1 MHTAHQKSV
10 VAVIS
15 IGCLCAVL
23 LLGLWLRVQGV
34 AFLPVGQFTE
44 TDAYLYY
51 QQAAMIAETG
61 HLPARDMTRW
71 VPLGRDLG
79 QTLNLY
85 PYVLA
90 YTYKAMA
97 WAIPGLTLYHVVVYA
112 PAFCFSL
119 ALAGFSLFLYWT
131 HGARVALSAAV
142 IVATLPATI
151 ERSAAGFGDRD
162 AWCLLL
168 GLLSVVT
175 YLTAGRSTDARHR
188 LLWTVVSGVVM
199 FCGGLSWEG
208 FVGFSVC
215 ILGVELWKFL
225 TTDAEEGLGYYLL
238 WVCLFVPL
246 LYFASPAYRQGT
258 GFATHLRAVLLVP
271 PVVVLVL
278 RSLRHG
284 LLCYS
289 PWRDGLSPHA
299 RKLAGGLTLS
309 ALAVALVTLRG
320 TWQTF
325 EVTTVP
331 FSNSALMQSVGEL
344 QPPHSGYWIFR
355 YGSVYLIG
363 SLGLAAAV
371 LQTWGKPARTLALGL
386 LAFAALVFFRQ
397 PLDTLWGGTVFG
409 NALFAIVTLAC
420 GFALLRLAGKQPP
433 HDTMLAML
441 IWALV
446 WMALSRD
453 AKRYDFFI
461 GIPLAY
467 FTADLVRAGSEWL
480 CNVFHNPAY
489 TTEHARQKVP
499 YTPLNIALTTG
510 ALLLALLWGPREGG
524 HLLRA
529 HFAATQFRTPI
540 PGNSEL
546 ATAFHWMRQHLSS
559 DAVVAAEWSFGTQL
573 NVLAGVKTI
582 TGPDHYLP
590 YWIQM
595 YDDAVRFTD
604 NETEALA
611 FLKTHGATHI
621 LITGKQ
627 PPHGILRQTL
637 SDAFVP
643 RYPQEGFEEA
653 VVKLWQLRYPPHLQ
667 PQPKYLETAPA
678 TDTGEPL

>member
-1 MHTAHQKSV
+1 MQTAHQSV
-10 VAVIS
+10 AAAIGT
-15 IGCLCAVL
+15 GCLCAVL

-34 AFLPVGQFTE
+34 PGLPVGQFTE

-51 QQAAMIAETG
+51 QQAATITETG

-85 PYVLA
+85 AYVLA
-90 YTYKAMA
+90 YTYQAMA
-97 WAIPGLTLYHVVVYA
+97 WVIPGLTLYHVVVYA
-112 PAFCFSL
+112 PAFCFSF

-151 ERSAAGFGDRD
+151 ERSAAGFSDRD

-188 LLWTVVSGVVM
+188 LLWTLVSGVVM
-199 FCGGLSWEG
+199 LCGGLSWEG
-208 FVGFSVC
+208 FAGFSVC

-246 LYFASPAYRQGT
+246 LYLASPAYRQGT
-258 GFATHLRAVLLVP
+258 GFATHLRVILLVP
-271 PVVVLVL
+271 PVVVLGL

-284 LLCYS
+284 LLRYS
-289 PWRDGLSPHA
+289 PWRDVLTPHA
-299 RKLAGGLTLS
+299 RKLAAGLTLS
-309 ALAVALVTLRG
+309 ALAAALALLHG
-320 TWQTF
+320 IWQSF

-344 QPPHSGYWIFR
+344 QPPHSGYWMFR

-363 SLGLAAAV
+363 SLGMAAAV
-371 LQTWGKPARTLALGL
+371 LRTWGKPARALALCL
-386 LAFAALVFFRQ
+386 LAFAVLVFFRQ
-397 PLDTLWGGTVFG
+397 PLDTLWGDTAFG
-409 NALFAIVTLAC
+409 DALFAIATLAC
-420 GFALLRLAGKQPP
+420 GFTLLRLAGKQQR
-433 HDTMLAML
+433 HDTVLALL
-441 IWALV
+441 IWAIL
-446 WMALSRD
+446 WMTLSRN

-467 FTADLVRAGSEWL
+467 FTADLVRAVSDWL
-480 CNVFHNPAY
+480 CNVVHNPLY
-489 TTEHARQKVP
+489 TTAHARQKIP

-510 ALLLALLWGPREGG
+510 ALLLVLLWGPREGG
-524 HLLRA
+524 HLFRTGL
-529 HFAATQFRTPI
+529 AATQFRTPI

-546 ATAFHWMRQHLSS
+546 ARAFHWMQQHLTA

-595 YDDAVRFTD
+595 YDDAVRFTT
-604 NETEALA
+604 NETEALE

-621 LITGKQ
+621 LITDKQ
-627 PPHGILRQTL
+627 PPHGILRQSL

-643 RYPQEGFEEA
+643 LYPEEGFEEA
-653 VVKLWQLRYPPHLQ
+653 TVKLWRLRYPPDIQ
-667 PQPKYLETAPA
+667 PQPKYLELAPG
-678 TDTGEPL
+678 TENGEPL